1 MERGMITISD
11 ILEHIFCPRF
21 TYYMHVLEIQ
31 QHEDRRF
38 KVMKGREVHEKR
50 AKENTGY
57 LRKKLGVCRREE
69 EVFLVSKE
77 LQIKGVVDVVLWLSD
92 GTLAPFEYKYS
103 EYGGIL
109 PETYLVQL
117 AFQGALLQENYGLPV
132 AKGYVCFVRSNNR
145 VEEVVFPEDMY
156 QKLEQ
161 LIGEM
166 TTIMQ
171 EGYYPERVQYSNR
184 CRDCTY
190 RNLCQ

>member
-1 MERGMITISD
+1 MITISD

-77 LQIKGVVDVVLWLSD
+77 IP
-92 GTLAPFEYKYS
+92 PF
-103 EYGGIL
+103 I
-109 PETYLVQL
+109 
-117 AFQGALLQENYGLPV
+117 ENIYHE
-132 AKGYVCFVRSNNR
+132 VRYN
-145 VEEVVFPEDMY
+145 
-156 QKLEQ
+156 
-161 LIGEM
+161 
-166 TTIMQ
+166 
-171 EGYYPERVQYSNR
+171 
-184 CRDCTY
+184 
-190 RNLCQ
+190 

>member
-1 MERGMITISD
+1 MGREMITISD

>member
-1 MERGMITISD
+1 MGREMITISD

-92 GTLAPFEYKYS
+92 GTMAPFEYKYS
-103 EYGGIL
+103 EYANVI

-156 QKLEQ
+156 QKLE
-161 LIGEM
+161 LLVGEIA
-166 TTIMQ
+166 TIMQ

>member
-1 MERGMITISD
+1 MITISD

-156 QKLEQ
+156 QKLE
-161 LIGEM
+161 LLVGEIA
-166 TTIMQ
+166 TIMQ

>member
-1 MERGMITISD
+1 MGREMITISD

-69 EVFLVSKE
+69 EVFLASKE

-92 GTLAPFEYKYS
+92 GTMAPFEYKYS
-103 EYGGIL
+103 EYAKVI

-156 QKLEQ
+156 QKLE
-161 LIGEM
+161 LLVGEIA
-166 TTIMQ
+166 TIMQ

>member
-1 MERGMITISD
+1 MGREMITISD

-92 GTLAPFEYKYS
+92 GTMAPFEYKYS
-103 EYGGIL
+103 EYAKVI

-156 QKLEQ
+156 QKLE
-161 LIGEM
+161 LLVGEIA
-166 TTIMQ
+166 TIMQ

>member
-1 MERGMITISD
+1 MGREMITISD

-69 EVFLVSKE
+69 EVFLASKE

-92 GTLAPFEYKYS
+92 GTMAPFEYKYS
-103 EYGGIL
+103 EYAKVI

-156 QKLEQ
+156 QKLE
-161 LIGEM
+161 LMVGEIA
-166 TTIMQ
+166 TIMQ

>member
-1 MERGMITISD
+1 MGREMITISD

-92 GTLAPFEYKYS
+92 GTMAPFEYKYS
-103 EYGGIL
+103 EYANVI

-156 QKLEQ
+156 QKLE
-161 LIGEM
+161 LLVGEIA
-166 TTIMQ
+166 TIIQ

>member
-1 MERGMITISD
+1 MGREMITISD

-92 GTLAPFEYKYS
+92 GTMAPFEYKYS
-103 EYGGIL
+103 EYANVIT
-109 PETYLVQL
+109 ETYLVQL

-156 QKLEQ
+156 QKLE
-161 LIGEM
+161 LLVGEIA
-166 TTIMQ
+166 TIMQ